1 MKRARTRGGRFLN
14 SDAALT
20 ATEYA
25 IVLTLI
31 VLTAIGAGLLVG
43 GKTEWMMGSLGSE
56 LSGVVGSHD
65 GGSSSYTIANGQR
78 LADRIRTDETEEK
91 GLTFWKN
98 PFAKDHDDAAKSR

>member
-1 MKRARTRGGRFLN
+1 MKRARSRGGRFFN

-31 VLTAIGAGLLVG
+31 VLTAVGAGMLLG

-65 GGSSSYTIANGQR
+65 GGSSSFTIATGQR
-78 LADRIRTDETEEK
+78 PGDIIGTDETEAK
-91 GLTFWKN
+91 GFTLWKN
-98 PFAKDHDDAAKSR
+98 PFGEQRRTAKR